1 MEFETIADV
10 YAAND
15 KIRENFMHVVSELSE
30 EQENLPSE
38 NGKWT
43 LAAVVEHVAKVENGM
58 LQICRKLLSKSETEN
73 KTSDGSVK
81 LSKAFIDG
89 VIKLRTENQ
98 KVEAPEMV
106 HPEGGIP
113 IADSLKKMEQNRAE
127 LNKLKPLFENFDG
140 TLNTFPHPAF
150 GEINAH
156 DWLVLIGGHET
167 RHAAQIGRILE
178 QEND

>member
-15 KIRENFMHVVSELSE
+15 KIRENFVNIASELNE
-30 EQENLPSE
+30 TQENLPSE

-43 LAAVVEHVAKVENGM
+43 LGAVIEHVAKVESGM
-58 LQICRKLLSKSETEN
+58 MQICRKLLSKTEAES

-81 LSKAFIDG
+81 LSQTFIDG
-89 VIKLRTENQ
+89 MIKLRTEN
-98 KVEAPEMV
+98 KKLEAPEMV

-113 IADSLKKMEQNRAE
+113 IADSLKLMEQNRAK
-127 LNKLKPLFENFDG
+127 LNDMKALFESFDG
-140 TLNTFPHPAF
+140 TSQTFPHPAF

-156 DWLVLIGGHET
+156 DWLVLIGGHEA
-167 RHAAQIGRILE
+167 RHTAQIGRILE
-178 QEND
+178 QENN